1 MPYENLLVQIGED
14 FVATLTLN
22 RPEQMNTF
30 TSAFA
35 AELNQALKDLD
46 ADARTRVVLLR
57 ANGKAFCAGIDV
69 KEMAG
74 KSVNELKAW
83 VEGME
88 QPLITMSRMAK
99 PVIVA
104 AHGVAAAN
112 GGGLVAAADLAMV
125 SEKARIGYTAV
136 NVGLFCL
143 GPAVPLTR
151 MVGRKQALEL
161 LLYGELITAQKAME
175 MGLVNK
181 VVPEDQLD
189 VESRR
194 WAARLAKK
202 SPLAVQTGKKAFYAM
217 ADLGYAAAFEMMNE
231 AFARLCSSE
240 DAVEGVNAFLD
251 KRDPV
256 WKER

>member
-1 MPYENLLVQIGED
+1 MPYENLLVEIGED

-22 RPEQMNTF
+22 RPERMNTF
-30 TSAFA
+30 TTPFA
-35 AELNQALKDLD
+35 AELDQALKDLD
-46 ADARTRVVLLR
+46 ADPKVRVVLLK

-69 KEMAG
+69 SEMAG

-104 AHGVAAAN
+104 AQGVAAAN
-112 GGGLVAAADLAMV
+112 GGGLVAASDLAIV

-143 GPAVPLTR
+143 GPAVPLAR
-151 MVGRKQALEL
+151 VVGRKRALEL
-161 LLYGELITAQKAME
+161 LLYGELITAQKALE

-181 VVPEDQLD
+181 VVPEEELD
-189 VESRR
+189 KEARR

-202 SPLAVQTGKKAFYAM
+202 SPIAVQTGKKAFYAI
-217 ADLGYAAAFEMMNE
+217 ADMGYREAFELMNE
-231 AFARLCSSE
+231 AFARLCSAE
-240 DAVEGVNAFLD
+240 DAAEGVAAFKE